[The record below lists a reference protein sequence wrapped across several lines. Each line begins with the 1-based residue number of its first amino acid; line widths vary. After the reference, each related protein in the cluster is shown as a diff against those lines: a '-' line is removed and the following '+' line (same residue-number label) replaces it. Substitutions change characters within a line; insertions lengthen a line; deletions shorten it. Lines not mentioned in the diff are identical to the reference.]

1 MADIG
6 WARVS
11 TGGQSLDSQID
22 DLKNLGCKKIF
33 FSKESGA
40 KEEIAELNN
49 AINYMREGDFLVMTK
64 LSRLHRSM
72 LKGIRILYQFKEK
85 GFHIKTLKD
94 GVDTST
100 PAGELVYIVMSWLA
114 EWDRQNIIDNTRAGL
129 KSARARGRV
138 GGRRRFLNREQVE
151 KLVKMHNDPKQE
163 IPVILKYFGI
173 SQRTLNDYAK
183 GFREGVL
190 WFQDGYEEFKRA
202 RRQRKD
208 IV

>member
-1 MADIG
+1 MSEQIG

-22 DLKNLGCKKIF
+22 ELTKSGCKKIF
-33 FSKESGA
+33 FAKESGA
-40 KEEIAELNN
+40 KEEIEELNK
-49 AINYMREGDFLVMTK
+49 AIDYMREGDFLIMTK

-114 EWDRQNIIDNTRAGL
+114 EWDRQNIVDNTRSGL
-129 KSARARGRV
+129 KAARARGRV
-138 GGRRRFLNREQVE
+138 GGRRRLLSQEQVE
-151 KLVKMHNDPKQE
+151 KMVKMHSDHTQE

-173 SQRTLNDYAK
+173 AQRTLNDYVK
-183 GFREGVL
+183 GYKEGEL
-190 WFQDGYEEFKRA
+190 WFQKEVGGKKSEYGNNV
-202 RRQRKD
+202 Q
-208 IV
+208 